1 MELIVNQA
9 IKLPGGT
16 EIVLRPD
23 VGKSATA
30 GRELDLNEV
39 VHRILE
45 RVEGRPLRGCQVEI
59 ETPCSLAVLSGHEAW
74 IHTVRQLSY
83 APATRCRRLVGG
95 HAVDQRRHYL
105 IEDEGAIDE
114 EVRRLHRGRG
124 RPARTQ

>member
-59 ETPCSLAVLSGHEAW
+59 ETPCSLAGFEYLVRLSPDNLTSSANGCA
-74 IHTVRQLSY
+74 LSF
-83 APATRCRRLVGG
+83 ALASPSPVVAALS
-95 HAVDQRRHYL
+95 
-105 IEDEGAIDE
+105 
-114 EVRRLHRGRG
+114 
-124 RPARTQ
+124 